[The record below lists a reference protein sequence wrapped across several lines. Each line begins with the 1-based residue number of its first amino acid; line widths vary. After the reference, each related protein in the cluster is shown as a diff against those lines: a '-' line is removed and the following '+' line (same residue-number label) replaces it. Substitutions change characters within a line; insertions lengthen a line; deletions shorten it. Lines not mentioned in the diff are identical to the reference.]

1 MYLEKTV
8 YNHNNLIFSKMINS
22 YSCELQISMVCYCGC
37 MLILMIIKL
46 YDYVNDD
53 ILAISIVVC
62 MNVNVC
68 LHRA

>member
-8 YNHNNLIFSKMINS
+8 SNQCMLN
-22 YSCELQISMVCYCGC
+22 CGC

-53 ILAISIVVC
+53 IIAILIVVC
-62 MNVNVC
+62 MNVNVF